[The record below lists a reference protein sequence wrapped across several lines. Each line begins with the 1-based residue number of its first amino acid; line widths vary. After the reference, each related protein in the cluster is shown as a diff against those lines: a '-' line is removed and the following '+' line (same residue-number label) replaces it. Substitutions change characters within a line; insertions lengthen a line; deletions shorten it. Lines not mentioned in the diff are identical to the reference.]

1 MPTRVEMGQ
10 LSGSEKVFVP
20 CAVIGTYSN
29 QNAYSTMHARR

>member
-20 CAVIGTYSN
+20 CAVIGTHSN
-29 QNAYSTMHARR
+29 QNGYTTTHARR